1 MNQEVKDRISSALR
15 DFARLDLRPS
25 HLIVGGMVVVGV
37 IINLVFAHGW
47 TVWPVVLAFAMLT
60 IINEAVER
68 NGQGIPPFQV
78 YAFFIGIGVAWL
90 VVVMCLWAVH
100 PIFLIL
106 GIGVVVYRGIEA
118 YLKQR
123 ERERLIAFRREC
135 GVCLHC
141 GEVYDPHSVLCESCG
156 EEPNPDSAILKRVAQ
171 ICRSPQDVSR
181 ARAVL
186 SRATGSNSAAAKEK
200 ALISRHHGEKKVVK
214 PTELP
219 KAAKLGPSMS
229 SKRKGR

>member
-1 MNQEVKDRISSALR
+1 MNQEVKDRISSAVR

-37 IINLVFAHGW
+37 IVNLVFAHGW

-90 VVVMCLWAVH
+90 GVGMCLWAVP

-106 GIGVVVYRGIEA
+106 GLGVVLYRGIEA
-118 YLKQR
+118 YLK
-123 ERERLIAFRREC
+123 
-135 GVCLHC
+135 
-141 GEVYDPHSVLCESCG
+141 
-156 EEPNPDSAILKRVAQ
+156 
-171 ICRSPQDVSR
+171 
-181 ARAVL
+181 
-186 SRATGSNSAAAKEK
+186 
-200 ALISRHHGEKKVVK
+200 
-214 PTELP
+214 
-219 KAAKLGPSMS
+219 
-229 SKRKGR
+229 